1 MVPARR
7 SFCPDVADDIATN
20 AILFGKF
27 VKDATPPGGSSNSRY
42 LSFRKLGVRVSGA
55 SLGMRSAVSDH
66 VAHIFFP
73 GGPSQIAG
81 SVVGAGA
88 IRVSNIVT
96 PFRGRAVERFADKAM
111 QFGRLSLTI
120 NHKIDKVIAPPLTD
134 GRGEDATVG
143 QPTYASSVRHLIKRG
158 ACDLSPN
165 FHPSLHNQ
173 RQDRSCLS
181 MYCESSILRQA
192 AQIAALAVLFQNA
205 LLVGGWA

>member
-7 SFCPDVADDIATN
+7 SFCPDVANDIAAN
-20 AILFGKF
+20 AIPFGKF
-27 VKDATPPGGSSNSRY
+27 VKDATPPGGSSNCRY

-55 SLGMRSAVSDH
+55 SLGMRSTVSDH
-66 VAHIFFP
+66 VAHIFFS
-73 GGPSQIAG
+73 GGPPQIAG
-81 SVVGAGA
+81 DVVGARA

-96 PFRGRAVERFADKAM
+96 PFRGRAVERFADKTM
-111 QFGRLSLTI
+111 QFGRLWLTI
-120 NHKIDKVIAPPLTD
+120 NHKIYEVIAPPLTD

-143 QPTYASSVRHLIKRG
+143 QPAYASGAGHLIKRG
-158 ACDLSPN
+158 ACNLPPD

-173 RQDRSCLS
+173 RQDCSCLN
-181 MYCESSILRQA
+181 MYCESSILRKA